1 MFLVH
6 QASLRVI
13 HASVSKFETVKQAVF
28 ASRGGFVFARV
39 GRYVNWLGDNNFDQE
54 ELWQRSTHEDCQTP

>member
-1 MFLVH
+1 MFLVR

-28 ASRGGFVFARV
+28 ASRGRFVFALLT
-39 GRYVNWLGDNNFDQE
+39 LGSVPC
-54 ELWQRSTHEDCQTP
+54 RSIFETPCQLAG